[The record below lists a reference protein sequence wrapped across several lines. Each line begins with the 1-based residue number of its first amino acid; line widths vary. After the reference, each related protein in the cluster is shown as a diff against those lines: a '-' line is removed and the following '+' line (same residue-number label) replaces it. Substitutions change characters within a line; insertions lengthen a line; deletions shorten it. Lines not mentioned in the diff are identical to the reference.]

1 MENWGSHRCC
11 KFGVESQTLSSNWM
25 TEHLNKPF
33 GIFFLPEIDGKHPT
47 IVGGKEP
54 SSSLLI
60 HISNKN
66 GNICRETSTAT
77 VLRSFNFEYM
87 KDFFQYMLFLL
98 SPLGVFCDE
107 IFSSCTISLC
117 LYDRGYSV
125 SSSHSTLLM

>member
-87 KDFFQYMLFLL
+87 KDFSNICCSYC
-98 SPLGVFCDE
+98 SPRECFMMRYSQS
-107 IFSSCTISLC
+107 IF
-117 LYDRGYSV
+117 
-125 SSSHSTLLM
+125 